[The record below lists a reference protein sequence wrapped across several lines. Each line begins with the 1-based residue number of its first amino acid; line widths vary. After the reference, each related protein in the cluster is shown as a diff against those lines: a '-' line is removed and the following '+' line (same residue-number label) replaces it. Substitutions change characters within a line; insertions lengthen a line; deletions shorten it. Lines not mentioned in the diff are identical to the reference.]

1 MDLFYISQILY
12 AIANIG
18 YDALLFK
25 KPSLV
30 RKRVPHTYIQIASL
44 ICLYHEPINIIRNN
58 VISLLNMDYPV
69 EKIKIYLIVEQEDKS
84 TINNA
89 QNICKEFENV
99 HVIVIPKNGE
109 KDWPEVLKK
118 WQNNTTTD
126 LPFGKGRALLYA
138 YYSEL
143 SEVRKAEAI
152 SVFDAEDIVDPC
164 LFKYA
169 IAGLEDGYDII
180 QGKIKYRN
188 GSKGLLTALEASEPV
203 IWSNLI
209 YPHTSHPNVPF
220 QVLGPAYFFKTSL
233 PAEIGG
239 WSPFTTSEDV
249 DFGFKAWSL
258 GKQLAL
264 LDVYTSELG
273 VETIGSWFKQRRRW
287 ARGHQKAIT
296 SEFLSGNTKFSTLKN
311 RLNFWTYSLNSQLMS
326 IISIIGVPS
335 GIYQLILTIT
345 GNAPNL
351 GLIMITI
358 TIFNLLHWV
367 YGSYYLINSTNKVYI
382 FNSKREK
389 LLFYAR
395 VNPITALFYSMLW
408 FIPVVLAISDVIRR
422 RRIEWEHTPREG
434 ELEFLPARPERVPKS
449 LTREPEE

>member
-1 MDLFYISQILY
+1 LTLYLTNFVCYSQY
-12 AIANIG
+12 C

-30 RKRVPHTYIQIASL
+30 RKRVPNTYIQIASL

-58 VISLLNMDYPV
+58 VISLLNMNYPV
-69 EKIKIYLIVEQEDKS
+69 EKIKIYLIVEQDDKS

-188 GSKGLLTALEASEPV
+188 GSKSLLTALEASEPV
-203 IWSNLI
+203 IWSNMI
-209 YPHTSHPNVPF
+209 YPHTSHPDVPF
-220 QVLGPAYFFKTSL
+220 QVLGPAYFFKSNL
-233 PAEIGG
+233 PEDIGG

-258 GKQLAL
+258 GKKLAL
-264 LDVYTSELG
+264 LDIYTSELG
-273 VETIGSWFKQRRRW
+273 VESVSSWFKQRRRW
-287 ARGHQKAIT
+287 ARGHQKAIS
-296 SEFLSGNTKFSTLKN
+296 SEYLSGSTKFMTLKN

-326 IISIIGVPS
+326 IISVIGVPA
-335 GIYQLILTIT
+335 GIYQLVQTIT
-345 GNAPNL
+345 GNAQNL
-351 GLIMITI
+351 GIIMAAITV
-358 TIFNLLHWV
+358 FNLLHWV
-367 YGSYYLINSTNKVYI
+367 YGSFYLVNSTKKVYA
-382 FNSKREK
+382 FNSKREE

-408 FIPVVLAISDVIRR
+408 FVPVMLAISDTLGRKNV
-422 RRIEWEHTPREG
+422 EWEHTPREG
-434 ELEFLPARPERVPKS
+434 EFEFQLPRQEKTS
-449 LTREPEE
+449 